1 MFEII
6 WLLIGFISG
15 LYFIYDIFLKYKNTL
30 YIIDIIL
37 ILISL
42 FFMLIGGFLSLII
55 VIFVLLVRSNIKFN
69 NIFYRKKN

>member
-6 WLLIGFISG
+6 WLLTGFLSG
-15 LYFIYDIFLKYKNTL
+15 LYFVYDMFLKDNNT
-30 YIIDIIL
+30 ICIFDIIVMF
-37 ILISL
+37 IAL
-42 FFMLIGGFLSLII
+42 FFMLVGGFLSLII